1 MAQLPRLRVLG
12 GDLSFAQARKLVKL
26 LPSVLRTFL
35 RPEVIKRGYLA
46 KLQHCVF
53 SAGKGKPPKRE
64 DDWPSA
70 QPEVGNVTEAA
81 ALEAILQA
89 YLSFG
94 ASLSAVFQ
102 KTAHPGLRST
112 IVKGRKALLKVVY
125 FDFSERPNVHIW
137 LHLNQ
142 DACLHGTATQT
153 EVSVKEMA
161 QVHRRRRQPPGD
173 CPRDAPPR
181 ECRAGPQICPPWGS

>member
-1 MAQLPRLRVLG
+1 MTPSIPSPGWPRHSCPPLVITLARLVFVSSISSLPSSPRRGGPTSPAEGPG

-112 IVKGRKALLKVVY
+112 IVKGRKAY
-125 FDFSERPNVHIW
+125 
-137 LHLNQ
+137 
-142 DACLHGTATQT
+142 
-153 EVSVKEMA
+153 
-161 QVHRRRRQPPGD
+161 
-173 CPRDAPPR
+173 
-181 ECRAGPQICPPWGS
+181 